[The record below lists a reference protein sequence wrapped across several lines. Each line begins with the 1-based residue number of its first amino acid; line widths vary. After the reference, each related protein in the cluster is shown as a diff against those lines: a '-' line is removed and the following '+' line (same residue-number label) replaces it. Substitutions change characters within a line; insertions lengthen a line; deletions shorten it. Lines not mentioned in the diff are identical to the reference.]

1 MLPHSSLPEP
11 PSHASIYRVMKER
24 GVPVDVGVDCPPNFK
39 PDSSMITSGEGR
51 MVHELQQLQHQEK
64 RITLEF
70 SEPSYSANVIKPTG
84 KFVRHSKLWQSKH
97 ISQLGTA
104 MQRSAPQCHT
114 PLMCDDKLT
123 YHTRH
128 HNNLLLGIQHYL

>member
-84 KFVRHSKLWQSKH
+84 KFVRHSKLWQ
-97 ISQLGTA
+97 
-104 MQRSAPQCHT
+104 RSNTVRASHAEERVHAHT
-114 PLMCDDKLT
+114 HPLMCNDKLT